1 MSESN
6 KEKSLIELAREHMEK
21 EGIDPNQGMSVP
33 DMPASTD
40 KVQREKPE
48 ETPQVVDAFDGK
60 ISDAVGDLLSNVNTN
75 MDWRTLNLPSRGKA
89 YITSDGTVEIKP
101 FTFAQEK
108 TLRSIKNEAD
118 GARAIKQLFKD
129 CVKGLDYDSMTLED
143 KTYVLFKLR
152 EISYGNDY
160 TITAVCSHCE
170 AKNSLIIEID
180 KVPVSY
186 APDDYAEPFTI
197 TLPDSQQEVKFVSP
211 RSKDEGLL
219 TDFEGLTDN
228 LYMFALSIGKYS
240 DERIRRE
247 FFKKTTVK
255 DVAFFREHLL
265 KDRYGMNKTMSYNC
279 ADCDTLNEMIIPLN
293 ESFFSVS

>member
-48 ETPQVVDAFDGK
+48 EAPQVLDAFDGK
-60 ISDAVGDLLSNVNTN
+60 ISDAVGDLLSNVDTS
-75 MDWRTLNLPSRGKA
+75 MEWRTLNLPSRGKA
-89 YITSDGTVEIKP
+89 YIQSDGTVEIKA

-108 TLRSIKNEAD
+108 TLRSIKSEAD
-118 GARAIKQLFKD
+118 GSRVIKKLFKD
-129 CVKGLDYDSMTLED
+129 CVKGLDYDSMTVED
-143 KTYVLFKLR
+143 KTYILFKLR

-160 TITAVCSHCE
+160 TITAVCPSCE
-170 AKNSLIIEID
+170 ANNSLVIEID
-180 KVPVSY
+180 KVPVEY
-186 APDDYAEPFTI
+186 APDDYEEPFTI
-197 TLPDSQQEVKFVSP
+197 TLPDSKQEVQFVSP
-211 RSKDEGLL
+211 RSKDEHML
-219 TDFEGLTDN
+219 TDIETLLDN
-228 LYMFALSIGKYS
+228 LYMFALSVGKYS

-255 DVAFFREHLL
+255 DVAFFRENLL

-279 ADCDTLNEMIIPLN
+279 ANCNALNEMVIPLN

>member
-60 ISDAVGDLLSNVNTN
+60 ISDAVGDLLSNVNTS

-89 YITSDGTVEIKP
+89 YIQSDGTVEIKP

-108 TLRSIKNEAD
+108 TLRSIKNESD
-118 GARAIKQLFKD
+118 GARVIKQLFKD

-152 EISYGNDY
+152 EISYGNEY
-160 TITAVCSHCE
+160 TITAICRHCE
-170 AKNSLIIEID
+170 AKNSLIIDID
-180 KVPVSY
+180 KVPVTY
-186 APDDYAEPFTI
+186 APDDYQEPFTI
-197 TLPDSQQEVKFVSP
+197 TLPDSEQEVQFVSP
-211 RSKDEGLL
+211 RSKDEHLL
-219 TDFEGLTDN
+219 ADFEDLTDN
-228 LYMFALSIGKYS
+228 LYQFALSVGKYS
-240 DERIRRE
+240 DERIKRE
-247 FFKKTTVK
+247 FFKKTTVR
-255 DVAFFREHLL
+255 DVAFFREKLL
-265 KDRYGMNKTMSYNC
+265 EDRYGMNKTMSYNC
-279 ADCDTLNEMIIPLN
+279 ADCDSLNEMLIPLN